1 MERQKIANLSFSN
14 FNDNRLLTLI
24 FNVGTN
30 IQFLLLTKRK
40 TKKLPRNILNTQDQ
54 KYNGNEKRNN
64 YFPKK

>member
-24 FNVGTN
+24 VNVGTN